1 MAAVHPDVL
10 RAYLQGNIAGGEGF
24 DWFYASAANRSVQVR
39 TPITDG
45 GEAGNATGSSD
56 PPNGKPWVFRY
67 KDLRAWWSNPHYN
80 RSGGVESITPTSWVP
95 QSKPIWFTELGCPA
109 IDRGTN
115 QPNVF
120 FDPKSSESFV
130 PYFSR
135 GWRDDA
141 IQRAYLEATYL
152 FWGEAA
158 NNPLSSVYG
167 GRMVHVPECAAWTW
181 DARPYPFFPALT
193 DVWTDGANWRL
204 GHWLTGRLG
213 AVSLVALVRHL
224 CLRAGLRAALR
235 PSAKTGKH
243 TTWRREPRGPRHC
256 PKRSFS
262 ARPRRCSSTFR
273 S

>member
-1 MAAVHPDVL
+1 
-10 RAYLQGNIAGGEGF
+10 
-24 DWFYASAANRSVQVR
+24 
-39 TPITDG
+39 
-45 GEAGNATGSSD
+45 
-56 PPNGKPWVFRY
+56 
-67 KDLRAWWSNPHYN
+67 
-80 RSGGVESITPTSWVP
+80 VESATPTAWVP

-120 FDPKSSESFV
+120 FDPKSSESFT

-141 IQRAYLEATYL
+141 IQRAYLEATWL
-152 FWGEAA
+152 WWGDPA
-158 NNPLSSVYG
+158 NNPVSSVYG

-213 AVSLVALVRHL
+213 HVAWRRIVLHRDAHDLAPLELGWHLIGALSVCGRQRPYPIYRKAVGLVADHHL
-224 CLRAGLRAALR
+224 CIRVRRSTKPEVAGIAGRCLSNKSDLEGRRAGEVELRVVGRAAVRSHKVVHQLAPVR
-235 PSAKTGKH
+235 LEALATG
-243 TTWRREPRGPRHC
+243 
-256 PKRSFS
+256 
-262 ARPRRCSSTFR
+262 
-273 S
+273 